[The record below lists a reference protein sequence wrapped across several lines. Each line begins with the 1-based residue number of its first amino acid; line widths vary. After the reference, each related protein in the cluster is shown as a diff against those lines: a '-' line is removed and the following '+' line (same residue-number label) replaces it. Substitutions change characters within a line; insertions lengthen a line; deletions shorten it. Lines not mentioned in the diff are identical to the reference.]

1 MSYGSV
7 TLGNHSVLQFT
18 VTNTS
23 PSPEV
28 ITGYTNSG
36 PNADD
41 FNASPGPDCSVN
53 DAFPLTVPADTGG
66 TNNTCTILVG
76 FFPGELGPLSTTVTL
91 TAQDGT
97 VIPPVTLSGTGTIG
111 YYQVNAGARWPTTGT
126 QPSTA
131 TCPGPR

>member
-1 MSYGSV
+1 MKSRVQRWTSLALCSVLCGGLSLVALAGTATSAGAAAHALNPSPTSVSYGSV
-7 TLGNHSVLQFT
+7 TLGNHSVPQFT

-53 DAFPLTVPADTGG
+53 DAFPAHCSGRYRRHKQYLHDSRR
-66 TNNTCTILVG
+66 
-76 FFPGELGPLSTTVTL
+76 F
-91 TAQDGT
+91 
-97 VIPPVTLSGTGTIG
+97 LSG
-111 YYQVNAGARWPTTGT
+111 
-126 QPSTA
+126 
-131 TCPGPR
+131 